1 MSTELM
7 ELKEE
12 FLLCAVRGM
21 QLGGGIELELDGE
34 RVVKMKASKKIK
46 REIIKKSDQKTQT
59 LHNLV

>member
-34 RVVKMKASKKIK
+34 RVVKMKTRRSKEKK
-46 REIIKKSDQKTQT
+46 RPSKRSKNTDTA
-59 LHNLV
+59 

>member
-12 FLLCAVRGM
+12 FLLCAVKGM

-34 RVVKMKASKKIK
+34 RVVKMIK
-46 REIIKKSDQKTQT
+46 PKR
-59 LHNLV
+59 